1 LRVARLGGV
10 LIWIVR
16 GLVGWRWGASWLIV
30 LRRRLVI
37 LRLIVILLG
46 ILLRGSICSLLVESL
61 SPGLLAL
68 LVAAVSGLVVL
79 IALGI
84 DRSTLPWEMQTLEI
98 LLSRSYFR

>member
-1 LRVARLGGV
+1 LRVARLEGG
-10 LIWIVR
+10 LIRIVR
-16 GLVGWRWGASWLIV
+16 GLIGWRWGASWLIV

-37 LRLIVILLG
+37 LRLIVTLLG

-61 SPGLLAL
+61 PPGLLAL

-84 DRSTLPWEMQTLEI
+84 DRSTLPWEM
-98 LLSRSYFR
+98 